1 MIQAMVFDLDGTLVQ
16 TERLKARSY
25 AKAAV
30 ELCPEDVTEEEV
42 IEAYKDVV
50 GESRQTVATTLMQRF
65 DLEAASTERM
75 TEVDVDTPWQ
85 AFVQVRLDYYHDLVE
100 DPEVL
105 RENRWPHTLS
115 LLERARENQC
125 AVALATTSR
134 RKQAGYVLDVLGHD
148 DTFDFVAT
156 ADDVERTKPHPEIYR
171 MCAVE
176 LGIAPGHM
184 LAIEDSPTGTE
195 AALAAGLHC
204 IAFGTPFTEER
215 LRADSPLDDRWIV
228 DGPDELVAT
237 VDCLLDEESP
247 ESESART

>member
-1 MIQAMVFDLDGTLVQ
+1 MPQINAFVFDLDGTLVQ

-30 ELCPEDVTEEEV
+30 ELCPEDVTEEDV
-42 IEAYKDVV
+42 VEAYKDVV
-50 GESRQTVATTLMQRF
+50 GESRKTVASTLMERF
-65 DLEAASTERM
+65 DLEAASAERM

-85 AFVQVRLDYYHDLVE
+85 AFVQVRLDYYHDLVQ

-105 RENRWPHTLS
+105 REHRWPHPLS
-115 LLERARENQC
+115 LLDRARENQC

-134 RKQAGYVLDVLGHD
+134 RRQACHVLDVLGLKD
-148 DTFDFVAT
+148 AFDFVAT

-176 LGIAPGHM
+176 LGVAPEHI

-204 IAFGTPFTEER
+204 IAVATLFTEDR
-215 LRADSPLDDRWIV
+215 LRADAPLDDRWIV
-228 DGPDELVAT
+228 SDPDQ
-237 VDCLLDEESP
+237 LLDVVDMLLDKE
-247 ESESART
+247 AI